1 MKKFLSP
8 WTGAYS
14 YAAVRF
20 FYTDRFEIN
29 ISFIPIY
36 KDLRF
41 SLKKYNT
48 DMSRKT
54 FFTLNGAK
62 KYVDKQ
68 LRGDGYILID
78 SEEQL
83 NRYKLLL

>member
-8 WTGAYS
+8 WTDAYS

-20 FYTDRFEIN
+20 FYTDKFEIN
-29 ISFIPIY
+29 IGFHAIY
-36 KDLRF
+36 HDLRF

-62 KYVDKQ
+62 KYVDNK
-68 LRGDGYILID
+68 LREDGYILID

>member
-20 FYTDRFEIN
+20 FYTDKFEIN
-29 ISFIPIY
+29 ILFIPIY
-36 KDLRF
+36 KDFRF

-48 DMSRKT
+48 DISKKT
-54 FFTLNGAK
+54 FFTLNRAK
-62 KYVDKQ
+62 KHVDEK
-68 LRGDGYILID
+68 LRSDGYILID